1 MKRKNQKM
9 TKLEI
14 ISKLWSSVYDLLL
27 IVKGTPTKTIEQ
39 IEMDLDILEHA
50 CRKYADADDIDE
62 L

>member
-1 MKRKNQKM
+1 M

-39 IEMDLDILEHA
+39 VEMDLDIVEHE
-50 CRKYADADDIDE
+50 CRKYVDADDIDE
-62 L
+62 M

>member
-1 MKRKNQKM
+1 M

-39 IEMDLDILEHA
+39 VEMDLDIVENE
-50 CRKYADADDIDE
+50 CRKYVDADDIDE
-62 L
+62 M